1 MVTVRLWTPY
11 HCANPSQA
19 LLILL
24 LWWLSPR
31 SAPHTTTL
39 WEGKSTY
46 GKKRTWCLCVN
57 ISHSSFD
64 ARYTWDIPIQEFWTA
79 FNDKVKQLITNR
91 IPLKWSTTWYD
102 QSRENTAIQWLKK
115 KAFTNFDL
123 VRETKSP
130 DPAWKQMK
138 QGTRVDFNIYTYGC
152 PGSCHWPQPKTIL
165 HLRKMIKKMA
175 AGCLCIQCR
184 EWRKHTRSGT
194 IFIWCHARHWHP
206 EWSQG
211 PQGYWTWRGTSSTLE
226 GRSSSVC
233 SP

>member
-19 LLILL
+19 LQIVL

-39 WEGKSTY
+39 WEGKSTF

-57 ISHSSFD
+57 ISHSSFMPV
-64 ARYTWDIPIQEFWTA
+64 IPEIHRSRSSGLHSMI
-79 FNDKVKQLITNR
+79 KVQQFMTNH
-91 IPLKWSTTWYD
+91 IPLKWTTTWYD
-102 QSRENTAIQWLKK
+102 QTRENTAIQWLKK

-138 QGTRVDFNIYTYGC
+138 QDSRVDFNIYTYGC
-152 PGSCHWPQPKTIL
+152 PGSCHWTQPKRIL
-165 HLRKMIKKMA
+165 HLRQMIEQNDSRLPMHSMQRMTQTYQIRYHLHMMP
-175 AGCLCIQCR
+175 C
-184 EWRKHTRSGT
+184 
-194 IFIWCHARHWHP
+194 
-206 EWSQG
+206 
-211 PQGYWTWRGTSSTLE
+211 STLASWME
-226 GRSSSVC
+226 SR
-233 SP
+233 PTRLLDLTRY

>member
-11 HCANPSQA
+11 HCVNPSQA
-19 LLILL
+19 LIILL

-39 WEGKSTY
+39 WEGKSTF

-64 ARYTWDIPIQEFWTA
+64 ARYTWDTPIQKFWTA
-79 FNDKVKQLITNR
+79 FNDKVQQLMTNR

-102 QSRENTAIQWLKK
+102 QTRDNTAIQWLKK

-130 DPAWKQMK
+130 DPPWKPMK
-138 QGTRVDFNIYTYGC
+138 QDTRVNFNIYVLDPATDLNPKQLYTYVK
-152 PGSCHWPQPKTIL
+152 W
-165 HLRKMIKKMA
+165 
-175 AGCLCIQCR
+175 
-184 EWRKHTRSGT
+184 
-194 IFIWCHARHWHP
+194 
-206 EWSQG
+206 
-211 PQGYWTWRGTSSTLE
+211 
-226 GRSSSVC
+226 
-233 SP
+233 